1 MGFSATRQ
9 LSLCRQGDNINCGTV
24 TLSTLLNCVSPENTI
39 AYDEKDPY
47 LCRVHLFNL
56 TARFCIQRTDT
67 ASPSLFPLPQLPPGV
82 MTRFR
87 TVVKEPIYIDDS
99 SPKKPSHQST
109 AATPSTSGQPCFP
122 LIAAPEKSKKR
133 EHAETSETDTNID
146 KKRQATWN
154 GFTRTGPSDSP
165 TDTTTTEIM
174 IVPNFTK
181 STPRLSASSKG
192 MTQSKTSSSAFF
204 KTSKV
209 YGQPVKSPERSSS
222 LVESIYNPGFHHY
235 LPLTIR
241 PPAHHCQ
248 LHRLLGNE
256 AGQRLQLALLVH
268 LLAAG
273 RSTPPTELTNGP
285 INALANCSVLYTYN
299 ADRTTARWQL
309 DVPTW
314 VITTYGMSISSST
327 YARFSE

>member
-1 MGFSATRQ
+1 MIAMRGDGTLYYSDSLYGTANTMPHWLQDDDASFMSADRTAKRMRKLVKAWRRFQMWVAGKEGIEMGFSATRQ

-67 ASPSLFPLPQLPPGV
+67 APPSLFPLPQLPPGV
-82 MTRFR
+82 MTLSR

-146 KKRQATWN
+146 KSDKRR
-154 GFTRTGPSDSP
+154 GMVSLGLDRP
-165 TDTTTTEIM
+165 TPLRIL
-174 IVPNFTK
+174 P
-181 STPRLSASSKG
+181 
-192 MTQSKTSSSAFF
+192 Q
-204 KTSKV
+204 
-209 YGQPVKSPERSSS
+209 QRS
-222 LVESIYNPGFHHY
+222 
-235 LPLTIR
+235 
-241 PPAHHCQ
+241 
-248 LHRLLGNE
+248 
-256 AGQRLQLALLVH
+256 
-268 LLAAG
+268 
-273 RSTPPTELTNGP
+273 
-285 INALANCSVLYTYN
+285 
-299 ADRTTARWQL
+299 
-309 DVPTW
+309 
-314 VITTYGMSISSST
+314 
-327 YARFSE
+327 